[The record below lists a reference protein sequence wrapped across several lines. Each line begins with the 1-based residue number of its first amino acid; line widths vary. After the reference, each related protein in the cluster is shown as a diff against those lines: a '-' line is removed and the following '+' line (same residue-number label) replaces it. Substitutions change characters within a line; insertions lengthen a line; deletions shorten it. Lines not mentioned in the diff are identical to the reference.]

1 MSSLNLKE
9 RFKQAAMPL
18 CTSIYSRM
26 LMLPDE
32 IKENAQEIRLRLNRP
47 VAVCCPDNTYF
58 ITENGCITNRII
70 DQPMLCTEQ
79 RDMTDIFHN
88 ICNYSVYS
96 RQNEIKN
103 GFVTMQGG
111 HRAGICG
118 TAVIENEKI
127 INIRD
132 ISSINIRISREHKGS
147 GDEILRR
154 VKDIGGGLLICG
166 SPCSGKT
173 TILRDIARNLS
184 LNNYKKVSIV
194 DERGEIAGTVRGM
207 YQNDIGMSDV
217 LDGYSK
223 AEGII
228 QSIRSMSPDV
238 VICDEIGGLDD
249 VKAILQSA
257 NSGVSFIAAIHSK
270 DSKELI
276 KKPFIKELIKSNV
289 FEKAVFLKGRNS
301 AGKISSVVDCGELL
315 NG

>member
-1 MSSLNLKE
+1 MSSSNLKE
-9 RFKQAAMPL
+9 RFKLASMPL
-18 CTSIYSRM
+18 CTSIGKRIQ
-26 LMLPDE
+26 MLPDN
-32 IKENAQEIRLRLNRP
+32 IQENAQEIRLRLNRP
-47 VAVCCPDNTYF
+47 VSVCCPDNTYF
-58 ITENGCITNRII
+58 LTENGCITNRII
-70 DQPMLCTEQ
+70 DQPMLCASQ

-111 HRAGICG
+111 NRAGICG

-127 INIRD
+127 SNIRD

-147 GDEILRR
+147 ADEIL
-154 VKDIGGGLLICG
+154 KNIKNLTGGVLICG

-184 LNNYKKVSIV
+184 INYDKKISIV
-194 DERGEIAGTVRGM
+194 DERGEIAGTVRGVS
-207 YQNDIGMSDV
+207 QNDIGMCDI

-223 AEGII
+223 ADGIV
-228 QSIRSMSPDV
+228 QSIRSMSPDI
-238 VICDEIGGLDD
+238 VICDEIGGMDD

-257 NSGVSFIAAIHSK
+257 NSGVSFIATVHAK
-270 DSKELI
+270 NSKELI

-289 FEKAVFLKGRNS
+289 FEKAVFLQSRKN
-301 AGKISSVVDCGELL
+301 AGKISEIKICQELL
-315 NG
+315 NA

>member
-9 RFKQAAMPL
+9 RFIQASAPL
-18 CTSIYSRM
+18 SPNISKR
-26 LMLPDE
+26 LIMLPDF
-32 IKENAQEIRLRLNRP
+32 IQENAQEIRIRLNRP
-47 VAVCCPDNTYF
+47 VTVSCPDNTYF
-58 ITENGCITNRII
+58 LTENGCITNKII
-70 DQPMLCTEQ
+70 DQPMLTVNQ
-79 RDMTDIFHN
+79 KDINDIFHN

-127 INIRD
+127 NNIRD
-132 ISSINIRISREHKGS
+132 ISSINIRIAREHKGS
-147 GDEILRR
+147 GKEILNK
-154 VKDIGGGLLICG
+154 VNTDSGGLLICG

-173 TILRDIARNLS
+173 TVLRDIARLLS
-184 LNNYKKVSIV
+184 YEYGKKVSIV
-194 DERGEIAGTVRGM
+194 DERGEIAGTVKGVF
-207 YQNDIGMSDV
+207 QNDIGLCDI

-223 AEGII
+223 GEGII

-238 VICDEIGGLDD
+238 VICDEIGGFDD
-249 VKAILQSA
+249 TKAILQSS
-257 NSGVSFIAAIHSK
+257 NSGVTFIATVHCK
-270 DSKELI
+270 NSKELV

-289 FEKAVFLKGRNS
+289 FEKAVFLQGRQK
-301 AGKISSVVDCGELL
+301 AGKISSMVDCGDIL

>member
-9 RFKQAAMPL
+9 RFIQASSPL
-18 CTSIYSRM
+18 TTNISSRM
-26 LMLPDE
+26 LMLPDFIQE
-32 IKENAQEIRLRLNRP
+32 SAQEIRIRLNRP
-47 VAVCCPDNTYF
+47 VSISCPDNTYF
-58 ITENGCITNRII
+58 LTENGCVTNKII
-70 DQPMLCTEQ
+70 DQPMLSANKK
-79 RDMTDIFHN
+79 DISDIFHN

-127 INIRD
+127 NNIRD
-132 ISSINIRISREHKGS
+132 ISSINIRIAREHKES
-147 GDEILRR
+147 GKEIL
-154 VKDIGGGLLICG
+154 KNIKSFSGGVLICG

-173 TILRDIARNLS
+173 TVLRDIARLIS
-184 LNNYKKVSIV
+184 LEYDKKVSIV
-194 DERGEIAGTVRGM
+194 DERGEIAGTVQGTF
-207 YQNDIGMSDV
+207 QNDVGLSDI

-238 VICDEIGGLDD
+238 VICDEIGGFDD
-249 VKAILQSA
+249 VKAILQYS
-257 NSGVSFIAAIHSK
+257 NSGVIFIATIHCK
-270 DSKELI
+270 NSKELI
-276 KKPFIKELIKSNV
+276 KKPFIKELIKANV
-289 FEKAVFLKGRNS
+289 FEKAVFLQNRRN
-301 AGKISSVVDCGELL
+301 AGKISNIVNCGEIL